1 MQKVKKVEIVT
12 QEVRDLGQQQQQK
25 WVCFWGLWRPGSQ
38 GRISATVTA
47 AAICITLILNKVNLQ
62 YISFVKKAFL
72 YCCWIRIKCKR
83 LFNQQHCSSRRES
96 SSASLWRLQQLLLWS
111 WNQVG
116 PAWLPSVLP
125 ACWTHQPTNPPRDQ
139 VIVTYLFAGS
149 ATIKLTNNYI
159 LPGFC
164 FATQK
169 PFRAQ
174 STKSEYLPAYDE
186 LAGLIYH

>member
-1 MQKVKKVEIVT
+1 MWQSERWAIGIMIFIWLLSSVPPLFPRLAEPLTSQCAPSPHITFLQPKGQKRAIRVREMQKVKKVEVVT
-12 QEVRDLGQQQQQK
+12 QKVRDLGQQQQQK

-116 PAWLPSVLP
+116 PATS
-125 ACWTHQPTNPPRDQ
+125 C
-139 VIVTYLFAGS
+139 
-149 ATIKLTNNYI
+149 
-159 LPGFC
+159 
-164 FATQK
+164 
-169 PFRAQ
+169 
-174 STKSEYLPAYDE
+174 
-186 LAGLIYH
+186 LAA